1 MILEMFRCVCL
12 RRFRVVTVLF
22 SNANVVCGVF
32 FFSDSGCELVEPQ
45 TFSLSS
51 KREAIVLESQGNMN
65 VEGAL
70 VKASLVDMAR
80 PSVGRRQPWKL
91 MTHGYFWS
99 LMLFMLGRGGAGDV
113 HIKFDRC

>member
-1 MILEMFRCVCL
+1 MLASHP
-12 RRFRVVTVLF
+12 VVTVLF
-22 SNANVVCGVF
+22 SNANVVCGEF

-70 VKASLVDMAR
+70 VKASLVDMAK
-80 PSVGRRQPWKL
+80 PSVEDTKGGDS
-91 MTHGYFWS
+91 HGN
-99 LMLFMLGRGGAGDV
+99 
-113 HIKFDRC
+113 